1 MQQARASAVAEAAAS
16 ASASEPGSWWHEFVP
31 IRQVSDEQVETI
43 HRERER
49 MENIRLRME
58 MQKFSDRQAG
68 GLSGREPPATMPED
82 R

>member
-1 MQQARASAVAEAAAS
+1 M
-16 ASASEPGSWWHEFVP
+16 P
-31 IRQVSDEQVETI
+31 IRQVSDEQVEAI

-58 MQKFSDRQAG
+58 MQKFSDRQVA
-68 GLSGREPPATMPED
+68 GLSGREPPASTPEG